1 MITKFQFRSVEK
13 LVDSGV
19 SNYVQIR
26 QQVGLTSD
34 ELDDILENLDYYKK
48 KFDEEDRL
56 AEIAR
61 LKGEKKLPWWKRKS

>member
-1 MITKFQFRSVEK
+1 MVTKFQFRSVEK

-34 ELDDILENLDYYKK
+34 ELDDIIENLDYYKK

-56 AEIAR
+56 AEIER
-61 LKGEKKLPWWKRKS
+61 LKSEKKPWWKRR

>member
-34 ELDDILENLDYYKK
+34 ELDDIIENLEYYKK

-56 AEIAR
+56 VEIEK
-61 LKGEKKLPWWKRKS
+61 LKGNKKLPWWKR

>member
-34 ELDDILENLDYYKK
+34 ELDDIIENLEYYKK

-56 AEIAR
+56 AEIER
-61 LKGEKKLPWWKRKS
+61 LKSEKKPWWKRK

>member
-19 SNYVQIR
+19 YNYVQIR

-34 ELDDILENLDYYKK
+34 ELDDILENLKYYKK
-48 KFDEEDRL
+48 KFDEEDRI
-56 AEIAR
+56 AEIEK
-61 LKGEKKLPWWKRKS
+61 LKEQKKPWWKRK

>member
-34 ELDDILENLDYYKK
+34 ELDDIIENLEYYKK

-56 AEIAR
+56 AEIAK
-61 LKGEKKLPWWKRKS
+61 LKGEKKLPWWKKK

>member
-19 SNYVQIR
+19 YNYVQIR
-26 QQVGLTSD
+26 QQVGLTAD
-34 ELDDILENLDYYKK
+34 ELDDILENKDHYKQ

-56 AEIAR
+56 EALAK
-61 LKGEKKLPWWKRKS
+61 LNQEKKPWWKRR

>member
-26 QQVGLTSD
+26 QQVGLTAE
-34 ELDDILENLDYYKK
+34 ELDDILENIDHYKQ

-56 AEIAR
+56 EALAK
-61 LKGEKKLPWWKRKS
+61 LTQEKKPWWKRR

>member
-19 SNYVQIR
+19 YNYVQIR
-26 QQVGLTSD
+26 QQVGLTAD
-34 ELDDILENLDYYKK
+34 DLDDIIENMDYYKK

-56 AEIAR
+56 AKIER
-61 LKGEKKLPWWKRKS
+61 LKNEKKPWWKRK

>member
-13 LVDSGV
+13 LVDSGI

-34 ELDDILENLDYYKK
+34 ELDDIIENLEYYKK

-56 AEIAR
+56 AEIEK
-61 LKGEKKLPWWKRKS
+61 LTGKKKGPWWKR

>member
-1 MITKFQFRSVEK
+1 MVTKFQFRSVEK

-19 SNYVQIR
+19 YNYVQIR

-34 ELDDILENLDYYKK
+34 ELDDIIENIEYYKK

-56 AEIAR
+56 AEIAK
-61 LKGEKKLPWWKRKS
+61 LKGEKKPWWKRR

>member
-1 MITKFQFRSVEK
+1 MVTKFQFRSVEK

-19 SNYVQIR
+19 YNYVQIR

-34 ELDDILENLDYYKK
+34 ELDDILENLEYYKK

-56 AEIAR
+56 AEIER
-61 LKGEKKLPWWKRKS
+61 LKSEKKPWWKRK

>member
-19 SNYVQIR
+19 YNYVQIR

-34 ELDDILENLDYYKK
+34 ELDDIIENLDYYKK
-48 KFDEEDRL
+48 KFDEEDRI
-56 AEIAR
+56 AEIEK
-61 LKGEKKLPWWKRKS
+61 LKGDKKLPWWKKK

>member
-13 LVDSGV
+13 LIDSGV
-19 SNYVQIR
+19 YNYVQIR

-34 ELDDILENLDYYKK
+34 ELDDILENLEYYKK

-56 AEIAR
+56 AEIER
-61 LKGEKKLPWWKRKS
+61 LKSEKKPWWKRR

>member
-19 SNYVQIR
+19 YNYVQIR
-26 QQVGLTSD
+26 QQVGLTAE
-34 ELDDILENLDYYKK
+34 ELDDILENLDHYKQ

-56 AEIAR
+56 EALAK
-61 LKGEKKLPWWKRKS
+61 LKQEKKPWWKRR

>member
-19 SNYVQIR
+19 YNYVQIR

-34 ELDDILENLDYYKK
+34 ELDDIIENLDYYKK
-48 KFDEEDRL
+48 KFDEEDRI
-56 AEIAR
+56 AEIEK
-61 LKGEKKLPWWKRKS
+61 LKGTKKVPWWKRK

>member
-19 SNYVQIR
+19 YNYVQIR

-34 ELDDILENLDYYKK
+34 ELDDILENLEYYKK
-48 KFDEEDRL
+48 KFDEEDRI
-56 AEIAR
+56 AEIER
-61 LKGEKKLPWWKRKS
+61 LKSEKKPWWKRK